1 MTAEVAVMAT
11 PISKL
16 AFLLSLLLRGGRG
29 GRVFLP
35 LPRTLQ
41 PPSDTA
47 VPSGGWPIVRV
58 QQFNVLADGLA
69 GLRPDLGKFGRA
81 DKSVLDWEA
90 RKGKLLSEMVE
101 YDADI
106 ITVQEMDHFHDFFQ
120 PQLNA
125 RGYSG
130 YFAPKPTSA
139 CLEVSDKSDGCA
151 LFVKRSR
158 LRVLSCETKT
168 LALSITKLS
177 EGELQEESVGTNL
190 RAQNQIGIIAVL
202 EFVSNSTTASAPVPS
217 SAAAEAAVEAASAA
231 SASATNSDSRWYY
244 PEGAAGEGNSLP
256 PPRPPPPLLVSTVHL
271 KSAKTATGER
281 YRQKGILQVLNDLTR
296 ISTVL
301 SRMGRPPAVIL
312 TGDFNAIPEYASSS
326 SGGSS
331 SSGSSGSAGA
341 LHFPPTGSGEY
352 APITYRAVKI
362 HSMGL
367 RSVYNDD
374 LPTSLSPSASSE
386 LYTTWKARTLLS
398 VRDGQTVEAR
408 ESVVKR
414 CIDYIFYMPFR
425 RGPYRTFSEAEAT
438 PVVASSSVQ
447 VVLSLLLRTAVYLFG
462 VVIPSTAIINSGL
475 EAFEKLE
482 VVVMSAL
489 GLLVFELTSEG
500 SIFRPAIK
508 EVEVIEGIDYEAA
521 VRPGY
526 REQYLNSAGR
536 VISTGADRGKELVKT
551 VKTISKK
558 LQTPSQYGNP
568 GLQAVAVLDLPSDK
582 DVGSKLLP
590 NENFPSD
597 HLPLVADLEL
607 LW

>member
-1 MTAEVAVMAT
+1 MVEEDKLGSRGAMAT
-11 PISKL
+11 PISRL
-16 AFLLSLLLRGGRG
+16 VFVLSLLLSQGRG
-29 GRVFLP
+29 RRVFLP

-47 VPSGGWPIVRV
+47 VPNGGWPIVRV

-81 DKSVLDWEA
+81 DKSVLEWDE
-90 RKGKLLSEMVE
+90 RKGKLLAEMVE
-101 YDADI
+101 YDADV

-139 CLEVSDKSDGCA
+139 CLEVSDKRDGCA

-202 EFVSNSTTASAPVPS
+202 EFVSNSTTTRHAAPSPS
-217 SAAAEAAVEAASAA
+217 SAAAEAAVEAASA
-231 SASATNSDSRWYY
+231 SAANSNSRWYY
-244 PEGAAGEGNSLP
+244 PEGSVGDGNSLP
-256 PPRPPPPLLVSTVHL
+256 PPRLPPPLLVSTVHL

-312 TGDFNAIPEYASSS
+312 TGDFNAVPDFA
-326 SGGSS
+326 SGG
-331 SSGSSGSAGA
+331 GSKSAGA
-341 LHFPPTGSGEY
+341 LQFSPTGSGEY
-352 APITYRAVKI
+352 APITYRAVKM

-398 VRDGQTVEAR
+398 VRDGQTLEAR

-425 RGPYRTFSEAEAT
+425 RGPYRSFSEAVAT
-438 PVVASSSVQ
+438 PVVASNSVQ

-475 EAFEKLE
+475 EATEKLQ

-489 GLLVFELTSEG
+489 GLVVFELTSEG

-597 HLPLVADLEL
+597 HLSLIADLEL